1 MASSSSSSS
10 CYLLFF
16 SLFLVSMAPLLVSA
30 DQFAVGGEKG
40 WAKTTGNDSETYN
53 EWASQNR
60 FHVGDEALFK
70 YQKDSVLVVNK
81 EDYENCITSNPIS
94 KFADGNTVFAF
105 DHFGFFYFIS
115 GQPGHCKSGQ
125 RLIIRVMVQ
134 SEVKPPQNTTTPPPK
149 PAEEGGGDH
158 DDDDSFRFGPPG
170 SIFSGSKMVV
180 ASSCFMTA
188 VVAAFVILCWFV

>member
-1 MASSSSSSS
+1 MASSAS

-16 SLFLVSMAPLLVSA
+16 SLFLISMAPLLVSA
-30 DQFAVGGEKG
+30 DQFTVGGEKG
-40 WAKTTGNDSETYN
+40 WAKPTGNDSETYN

-60 FHVGDEALFK
+60 FHVGDEACNIQVPKGLSAGSEQRRLRK
-70 YQKDSVLVVNK
+70 LHHIKPNLQ
-81 EDYENCITSNPIS
+81 I
-94 KFADGNTVFAF
+94 ADGNTVFAF

-134 SEVKPPQNTTTPPPK
+134 SEVEPPQNTTTPPPK

-188 VVAAFVILCWFV
+188 VVSAFVILCWFV

>member
-1 MASSSSSSS
+1 MARNLKVCSIKETLDLNYAKQSLISVHSSTLILLVS
-10 CYLLFF
+10 CIILFF
-16 SLFLVSMAPLLVSA
+16 SV
-30 DQFAVGGEKG
+30 
-40 WAKTTGNDSETYN
+40 
-53 EWASQNR
+53 
-60 FHVGDEALFK
+60 FK

-134 SEVKPPQNTTTPPPK
+134 SEVEPPQNTTTPPPK